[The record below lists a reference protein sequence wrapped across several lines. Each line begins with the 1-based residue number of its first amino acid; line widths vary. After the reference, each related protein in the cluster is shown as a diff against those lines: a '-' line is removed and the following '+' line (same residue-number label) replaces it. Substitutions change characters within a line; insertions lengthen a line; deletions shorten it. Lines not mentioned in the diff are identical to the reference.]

1 MSKQNIEDIYPLS
14 PMQQGMLFHR
24 LYATRTDVYFHQ
36 AEFTL
41 HGKLEV
47 VAFEKAWERV
57 VSRHPI
63 LRSAFIWERGQEPFQ
78 VVRQRVKLPLEHQDW
93 RDLSP
98 ADQQAELAA
107 FLKVDR
113 ERGIEL
119 FKAPLMRLTLIQLA
133 DDVSHLIWSHHHM
146 LLDGWSVALVL
157 KEIFTFYEALR
168 RREDLHLERPR
179 PYGDYIAWLLSQ
191 DLKKAE
197 QFWSETLKGFSAP
210 IKLGVEQASTDL
222 HAHEHG
228 YSDLSIG
235 LTEQEA
241 ASLHGFAQQQKL
253 TVNTLAQGAW
263 AVLLAR
269 YSGEEDVV
277 FGAATSGRPVELS
290 GVESMI
296 GNFINTLP
304 VRVRVTPQDKTLDWL
319 RQLQRQQVEARQFE
333 YSPLVQIQKW
343 SEIPPG
349 ESLFETIVVFENYPV
364 DASLSES
371 RGGLEI
377 SNPRVDDR
385 TNYPLSLVISGG
397 SRFSLRFIYDRGR
410 YDTAT
415 IGRMLGHLKTIL
427 IGMIDQPAERLS
439 YLPLLTVP
447 ERRQMLVD
455 WNDTSTEYAK
465 ERCIHELFE
474 TQVEAT
480 PGAIAVVSEDEQ
492 LTYGELNERANQL
505 AHLLKST
512 GVGRGSLVA
521 VLMHR
526 SSNMIPALLA
536 ILKAG
541 GAYVPIEPAYPK
553 SRIEW
558 ILSSHNID
566 CLITQS
572 LLLETVAQLQLPALQ
587 HIVCLDEAGDEGAI
601 VELGPQKKIWTRDE
615 LHLFAKE
622 NLPAQ
627 TSPEDFAYI
636 IFTSGSTGTPKGVI
650 VSHQP
655 VINLIDW
662 VNRTFDIN
670 SSDRVLFVTSLCF
683 DLSVYDVFGLLAA
696 GGSIRVVSEPD
707 VRDPERLLHMLTT
720 ESITFW
726 DSAPAALQQ
735 LVPFFPATRFPRG
748 NKLRLVFMSGDWV
761 PVTLP
766 ELLMRTFPSV
776 EVIALGGATEATVW
790 SNFYPI
796 SEVDPSWPSIPYGK
810 PIQNSQYHIA
820 DAILN
825 PCPIG
830 VAGDLYIGGECLST
844 GYSDEPIFT
853 AEKFIPNPFG
863 QTPGDRLYKTGDR
876 ARYLASGDIEF
887 LGRVDNQVKI
897 RGFRIELGE
906 IEAALSQHPGV
917 RAAIVVAREDV
928 PKEKHLVAYLVPDEE
943 RAQTISNLL
952 RFEESGELAGHQQ
965 QELPNGM
972 MVVYRNKNETEF
984 MFKKIFEDESYLRH
998 QIKLEPG
1005 ACIFD
1010 VGANIGLFSLFVGQ
1024 VCRSARIYA
1033 FEPLPPLFEALRIN
1047 TQLHGLDVRLMQCG
1061 LGSETKV
1068 EEFTYYPN
1076 VTLISGRFADAAEE
1090 RGIVKSF
1097 LLNQPEKH
1105 DTAQEPSGAQLDELL
1120 AERLQSETIACQV
1133 KTLSDVIRESN
1144 VERID
1149 LLKINVEKSELDV
1162 LAGIE
1167 DADWQK
1173 IRQIV
1178 VEVHDIENRLE
1189 QISRM
1194 LESQGYS
1201 LIVEQEEW
1209 LKDTG
1214 LYNIFAVRPETRS
1227 TASRDDDV
1235 RLRARDQQKNV
1246 WTSPSRFISDARDF
1260 LKDKLPEYMMPSA
1273 FVLLHA
1279 LPLTS
1284 NGKVDRRALPTPGKG
1299 RETLEGAFVPPRTSA
1314 EEVLADIWAE
1324 VLGVERV
1331 GVNDNFFELGGDS
1344 ILSIQVNARANK
1356 AGLKLTTR
1364 QLFQHRTI
1372 AELAA
1377 AASTAEPVSAEQGAV
1392 SGSVPLTPIQ
1402 RSFFAEQ
1409 QVEPQHFN
1417 QSLLLELRQPVDVAI
1432 LRRAFVKLVEQHD
1445 ALRLRFT
1452 RTADGWEQFNAAA
1465 ETHEFFTVVDLKHL
1479 AGAEQTA
1486 ALEAHGTGLQA
1497 SLDLSEGPLLRVC
1510 YYELGGE
1517 PQARLLLVI
1526 HHLAVDGVS
1535 WRILLEDVASGY
1547 EQAAAGKDEI
1557 RLVAKTTS
1565 YKEWAEQLW
1574 AYAQGDEVG
1583 EQGEYWGE
1591 VVRRARQ
1598 VPRLPVDQAGGE
1610 NTVAAARTVEVS
1622 LTREETA
1629 ALLSE
1634 VPAVYRTEINEVL
1647 LTALVTALGRW
1658 TGQRQMLVE
1667 MEGHGREEIG
1677 EGVDVTRT
1685 VGWFTTLYPVVLE
1698 VGEAAGVGEALK
1710 VVKEQ
1715 VRGVRGHGLGWGVLR
1730 WLREAEGSSG
1740 LAAEAELSFNYL
1752 GQFDQMFSASS
1763 PFSLAEESAGAERSL
1778 KARRRRLIEINAMV
1792 IGGQLRISWGY
1803 SSAIHHQ
1810 ATIENLAHNYVDALQ
1825 RLIEH
1830 SGSTQ
1835 GIEEFYPLSP
1845 VQEGMLFHN
1854 LYAPQAGDY
1863 ILQSHSLLEKQPDV
1877 VAFEQAW
1884 QHVVDRHTVLRTFFV
1899 WEGVKRPIQV
1909 VQRQVKLPLE
1919 QQDWSGLEKLEQ
1931 QKQLKTFL
1939 LEDRARGFDL
1949 NRAPLMRLVLIRLDE
1964 HSYYF
1969 IWTHHHL
1976 LLDGWS
1982 LPLIF
1987 REVFETYEALRQ
1999 GRELELPRP
2008 RPFRDYI
2015 AWLQQQDLKQ
2025 AEVFWR
2031 QMMRGLKSVPR
2042 LQIAR
2047 SGNNSVAQQEGYKEH
2062 RVALPAATTT
2072 ALRAL
2077 GRQHQL
2083 TLNTLVQ
2090 GALSLLLSHYTGS
2103 QEVVFGM
2110 TVSGRPPQLADI
2122 ESMVGVFINVL
2133 PMRVRIR
2140 PDEAL
2145 LVWLQGIQEQQM
2157 EMRQYEYTPL
2167 TRISRWS
2174 EVPGGQPLFETLLSF
2189 ENYPVNDTLP
2199 QIGDRLSIQQH
2210 RIESKDNYPLS
2221 IGVVPDQQLHLWLT
2235 YDSQFDQEAI
2245 RGFSELFQ
2253 TLLNC
2258 FVTQPHADVK
2268 MLEEIL
2274 TREGNKQQAR
2284 QRHEREENSLQRFK
2298 KVKPKPVSLSSDN
2311 LVALDTLT
2319 PDGVLPLVFRPQV
2332 DDLDLADWARSHG
2345 ELIETNLSKHGALL
2359 FRGVKLKTAGDFEE
2373 VAAAIC
2379 PDLFGEYGDLPRE
2392 GLGGKVYSS
2401 TPFPADQAILF
2412 HNESAHLHRWPLKIW
2427 LFCMKAPEQGGETP
2441 IVDCRE
2447 VYKMLDPHLRD
2458 RFARKG
2464 LLYVRNYIEGLDVSW
2479 QSFFQTTD
2487 KAAVEAYCRQASI
2500 DLEWT
2505 GNNNLRTRRR
2515 APAVVRHPKTA
2526 EFSFFNQIQLHHI
2539 SFLASDVRSSLTS
2552 LFREEDLPRNVYYGD
2567 GSALEESV
2575 LSEILQIYK
2584 AASVSFPWQPGDI
2597 LMLDNMLIAHGRNPY
2612 SGERK
2617 IVVTM
2622 GEMVSSEELRVGSK

>member
-41 HGKLEV
+41 HGKLDV
-47 VAFEKAWERV
+47 VAFEKAWQQV

-98 ADQQAELAA
+98 DEQQAELAA
-107 FLKVDR
+107 FLKADR
-113 ERGIEL
+113 ERGVEL
-119 FKAPLMRLTLIQLA
+119 FKAPLMRLTLIQLG
-133 DDVSHLIWSHHHM
+133 DDVSYLIWSHHHM
-146 LLDGWSVALVL
+146 LLDGWSVVLVL
-157 KEIFTFYEALR
+157 KELFTFYEALQ

-179 PYGDYIAWLLSQ
+179 PYGDYIAWLQSQ

-197 QFWSETLKGFSAP
+197 QFWTDTLRGFSAP
-210 IKLGVEQASTDL
+210 IKLGVEFASTDL

-228 YSDLSIG
+228 YSDLSIAF
-235 LTEQEA
+235 TEQEA
-241 ASLHGFAQQQKL
+241 ASLYGFAQQQKL
-253 TVNTLAQGAW
+253 TVNTVVQGAW

-304 VRVRVTPQDKTLDWL
+304 VRVRVNPQDKTLEWL
-319 RQLQRQQVEARQFE
+319 RQLQKQQVEARQFE

-343 SEIPPG
+343 SEVPPG

-364 DASLSES
+364 DASLSEP
-371 RGGLEI
+371 RGGLRI
-377 SNPRVDDR
+377 DNPRVDDR
-385 TNYPLSLVISGG
+385 TNYPLSLVIGGG
-397 SRFSLRFIYDRGR
+397 SRFALRFIYDRGR
-410 YDTAT
+410 YDTDT
-415 IGRMLGHLKTIL
+415 IERMLGHLKTIL
-427 IGMIDQPAERLS
+427 IGMIDHSTERLA
-439 YLPLLTVP
+439 YLPLLTAP

-465 ERCIHELFE
+465 DRRIHELFE

-480 PGAIAVVSEDEQ
+480 PGALAVVSDDEE

-512 GVGRGSLVA
+512 GVGRGSLVG

-541 GAYVPIEPAYPK
+541 GAYVPIEPAYPS

-572 LLLETVAQLQLPALQ
+572 SLLQTIAELQLPLLQ
-587 HIVCLDEAGDEGAI
+587 HIVCLDQAGDDKVT
-601 VELGPQKKIWTRDE
+601 VELGPEKKIWTRDD
-615 LHLFAKE
+615 LQGFATE

-670 SSDRVLFVTSLCF
+670 SSDRVLFITSLCF

-696 GGSIRVVSEPD
+696 GGSIRVVSDSD

-720 ESITFW
+720 EPITFW

-735 LVPFFPATRFPRG
+735 LAPFFSNTRFPHG

-766 ELLMRTFPSV
+766 DLLMQTFPSV

-810 PIQNSQYHIA
+810 PIQNSQYHVA
-820 DAILN
+820 DKFLN
-825 PCPIG
+825 PCPVG

-844 GYSDEPIFT
+844 GYSDPITT
-853 AEKFIPNPFG
+853 AEKFIPNPFS
-863 QTPGDRLYKTGDR
+863 QAPGERLYKTGDR
-876 ARYLASGDIEF
+876 ARYFASGDIEF

-906 IEAALSQHPGV
+906 IEAALSQHPGIH
-917 RAAIVVAREDV
+917 AAIVVAREDV
-928 PKEKHLVAYLVPDEE
+928 PREKHLVAYLVPDEE

-952 RFEESGELAGHQQ
+952 RLEESGELAEHQQ

-972 MVVYRNKNETEF
+972 LVVYRNKNETDF
-984 MFKKIFEDESYLRH
+984 MFKKIFEDESYLHH

-1005 ACIFD
+1005 ACVFD

-1024 VCRSARIYA
+1024 VCPNARIYA
-1033 FEPLPPLFEALRIN
+1033 FEPLPPLFDALRIN
-1047 TQLHGLDVRLMQCG
+1047 TQLHGLDVKLLPCG

-1076 VTLISGRFADAAEE
+1076 VTLISGRFADAVEE
-1090 RGIVKSF
+1090 REIVKSF
-1097 LLNQPEKH
+1097 LLNQPETH
-1105 DTAQEPSGAQLDELL
+1105 DPAEEPSGAQLDELL
-1120 AERLQSETIACQV
+1120 TERLQSERIACQL
-1133 KTLSDVIRESN
+1133 KTLSDVIREN
-1144 VERID
+1144 GVERID

-1162 LAGIE
+1162 LSGIE
-1167 DADWQK
+1167 EADWQK

-1178 VEVHDIENRLE
+1178 VEVHDIDNRLQ

-1194 LESQGYS
+1194 LEGQGYS

-1214 LYNIFAVRPETRS
+1214 LYNIFAVRPDTRS
-1227 TASRDDDV
+1227 TASRDDKV
-1235 RLRARDQQKNV
+1235 RLRAREQQKNV
-1246 WTSPSRFISDARDF
+1246 WTSPSRLISDVRDF
-1260 LKDKLPEYMMPSA
+1260 LKEKLPEYMMPSA
-1273 FVLLHA
+1273 FVLLHS

-1284 NGKVDRRALPTPGKG
+1284 NGKVDRRALPEPGKD
-1299 RETLEGAFVPPRTSA
+1299 RKTLEGAFVPPRTSV
-1314 EEVLADIWAE
+1314 EELLADIWAE

-1344 ILSIQVNARANK
+1344 ILSIQVNARATK

-1364 QLFQHRTI
+1364 QLFKHRTI

-1377 AASTAEPVSAEQGAV
+1377 AASMEEPIAEEQEAV
-1392 SGSVPLTPIQ
+1392 SDSVPI
-1402 RSFFAEQ
+1402 
-1409 QVEPQHFN
+1409 
-1417 QSLLLELRQPVDVAI
+1417 
-1432 LRRAFVKLVEQHD
+1432 
-1445 ALRLRFT
+1445 
-1452 RTADGWEQFNAAA
+1452 
-1465 ETHEFFTVVDLKHL
+1465 
-1479 AGAEQTA
+1479 GAT
-1486 ALEAHGTGLQA
+1486 
-1497 SLDLSEGPLLRVC
+1497 
-1510 YYELGGE
+1510 
-1517 PQARLLLVI
+1517 
-1526 HHLAVDGVS
+1526 
-1535 WRILLEDVASGY
+1535 
-1547 EQAAAGKDEI
+1547 KD
-1557 RLVAKTTS
+1557 
-1565 YKEWAEQLW
+1565 
-1574 AYAQGDEVG
+1574 
-1583 EQGEYWGE
+1583 
-1591 VVRRARQ
+1591 
-1598 VPRLPVDQAGGE
+1598 
-1610 NTVAAARTVEVS
+1610 
-1622 LTREETA
+1622 
-1629 ALLSE
+1629 
-1634 VPAVYRTEINEVL
+1634 
-1647 LTALVTALGRW
+1647 
-1658 TGQRQMLVE
+1658 
-1667 MEGHGREEIG
+1667 
-1677 EGVDVTRT
+1677 
-1685 VGWFTTLYPVVLE
+1685 
-1698 VGEAAGVGEALK
+1698 
-1710 VVKEQ
+1710 
-1715 VRGVRGHGLGWGVLR
+1715 
-1730 WLREAEGSSG
+1730 
-1740 LAAEAELSFNYL
+1740 
-1752 GQFDQMFSASS
+1752 
-1763 PFSLAEESAGAERSL
+1763 
-1778 KARRRRLIEINAMV
+1778 
-1792 IGGQLRISWGY
+1792 
-1803 SSAIHHQ
+1803 
-1810 ATIENLAHNYVDALQ
+1810 
-1825 RLIEH
+1825 
-1830 SGSTQ
+1830 
-1835 GIEEFYPLSP
+1835 IEEFYPLSP

-1854 LYAPQAGDY
+1854 LHAPEAGDY
-1863 ILQSHSLLEKQPDV
+1863 ILQFNCLFEKLPDV
-1877 VAFEQAW
+1877 MGFEEAW
-1884 QHVVDRHTVLRTFFV
+1884 QRVVDRHTALRTFFV

-1909 VQRQVKLPLE
+1909 VQREVKLSLE
-1919 QQDWSGLEKLEQ
+1919 QQDWRGMEKTEQ
-1931 QKQLKTFL
+1931 EEALKSFL
-1939 LEDRARGFDL
+1939 VQDRARGFDL
-1949 NRAPLMRLVLIRLDE
+1949 NRAPLMRLMLIRLDE
-1964 HSYYF
+1964 QRYYF

-1987 REVFETYEALRQ
+1987 REVFETYEALREGEEIKQ
-1999 GRELELPRP
+1999 SRP

-2015 AWLQQQDLKQ
+2015 AWLQQQDLEK
-2025 AEVFWR
+2025 AEAYWR
-2031 QMMRGLKSVPR
+2031 QMMSGLKTAPR

-2047 SGNNSVAQQEGYKEH
+2047 SSNNSLAKGESYKEH
-2062 RVALPAATTT
+2062 RVALPAETTT

-2077 GRQHQL
+2077 GREHQL
-2083 TLNTLVQ
+2083 TLNTLAQ
-2090 GALSLLLSHYTGS
+2090 GAVSLLLSYYTGS
-2103 QEVVFGM
+2103 PEIIFGM
-2110 TVSGRPPQLADI
+2110 TVSGRPPQLPEI
-2122 ESMVGVFINVL
+2122 ETMVGVFINVL
-2133 PMRVRIR
+2133 PMRVRIK
-2140 PDEAL
+2140 PEEKL
-2145 LVWLQGIQEQQM
+2145 LEWLQGIQEQQI

-2167 TRISRWS
+2167 TQIARWS
-2174 EVPGGQPLFETLLSF
+2174 EVPSGQSLFESVLSF
-2189 ENYPVNDTLP
+2189 ENYPVNDTLT
-2199 QIGDRLSIQQH
+2199 QIGNRFGITQH
-2210 RIESKDNYPLS
+2210 RIESKDNYPLG

-2235 YDSQFDQEAI
+2235 YDPQFDTETI
-2245 RGFSELFQ
+2245 MGFSELFQ
-2253 TLLNC
+2253 TLLNS
-2258 FVTQPHADVK
+2258 FVTQPHIDLKTLVDFLA
-2268 MLEEIL
+2268 
-2274 TREGNKQQAR
+2274 REGDKQEAR
-2284 QRHEREENSLQRFK
+2284 RRREREENSLQRFK
-2298 KVKPKPVSLSSDN
+2298 KVKPKPDSLSSDN
-2311 LVALDTLT
+2311 LVALETLT
-2319 PDGVLPLVFRPQV
+2319 PGGVLPLVFRPKV
-2332 DDLDLADWARSHG
+2332 DDLDLADWARSRR
-2345 ELIETNLSKHGALL
+2345 ELIETNLLKHGALL
-2359 FRGVKLKTAGDFEE
+2359 FRGAELKTAGDFEQ

-2379 PDLFGEYGDLPRE
+2379 PELFDEYGDLPRE
-2392 GLGGKVYSS
+2392 SLGGKVYGS

-2412 HNESAHLHRWPLKIW
+2412 HNESSHQHRWPMKIFF
-2427 LFCMKAPEQGGETP
+2427 FCIKAPGQGGETP
-2441 IVDCRE
+2441 IVDGRE

-2500 DLEWT
+2500 EFEWT
-2505 GNNNLRTRRR
+2505 SNNNLRTRCH
-2515 APAVVRHPKTA
+2515 APAVVRHPKTG

-2552 LFREEDLPRNVYYGD
+2552 VFREEDLPRNVYYGD
-2567 GSALEESV
+2567 GTALEESV
-2575 LSEILQIYK
+2575 LSEILEIYK
-2584 AASVSFPWQPGDI
+2584 AASVSFPWQAGDI
-2597 LMLDNMLIAHGRNPY
+2597 LMLDNVLIAHGRNPY
-2612 SGERK
+2612 AGERK

-2622 GEMVSSEELRVGSK
+2622 GEMVSKEEMVSTEAMRV